1 MAIFTSRKPSK
12 KEAPQ
17 QAYNQP
23 IRYDTGNS
31 SNDNAPP
38 VPVHDYKSNNLH
50 DPILSAVNE
59 AQPFEQAVDRSNQ
72 RRPSYLSQESNDLK
86 DIFGQPFSNSDMSN
100 PTRARNERPLDTIRG
115 FEYAITGDLSYRD
128 QLESN
133 RLGWGFHEDFAH
145 YQLNGEGQQQ
155 NNLISQYERPTINFD
170 SNGENQP
177 IYQAGNYSATSL
189 KPEKKK
195 RGFFGKKKK

>member
-1 MAIFTSRKPSK
+1 MAIFGGRKPSK
-12 KEAPQ
+12 KEKEAQ
-17 QAYNQP
+17 SYNQP
-23 IRYDTGNS
+23 IRYESNPAS
-31 SNDNAPP
+31 SNPEDNVPP
-38 VPVHDYKSNNLH
+38 VPAHDYKTNFH

-59 AQPFEQAVDRSNQ
+59 AQPFEQAADRSYQ
-72 RRPSYLSQESNDLK
+72 RRPSYLSHESSELK
-86 DIFGQPFSNSDMSN
+86 DIFGQSIGNSDISN

-133 RLGWGFHEDFAH
+133 RLGWGFHDDFPH
-145 YQLNGEGQQQ
+145 YQLNGEAQQQ
-155 NNLISQYERPTINFD
+155 NQYERPTINFD

-195 RGFFGKKKK
+195 RGLFGKKKKKQ